1 MPEGKGYT
9 APHATS
15 INSSLEVIKGSSGNN
30 VARPKI
36 TQPKEVET
44 KSFVKPTGSARLGG

>member
-15 INSSLEVIKGSSGNN
+15 INSSLEVIKGSSGNQ
-30 VARPKI
+30 VSKPKI

-44 KSFVKPTGSARLGG
+44 KSFAAPTGPARGR